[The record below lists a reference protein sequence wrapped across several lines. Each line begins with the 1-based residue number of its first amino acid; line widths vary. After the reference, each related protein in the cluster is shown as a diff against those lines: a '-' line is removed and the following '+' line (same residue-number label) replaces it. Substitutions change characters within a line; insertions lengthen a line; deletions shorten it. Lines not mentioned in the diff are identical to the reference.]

1 MSGKIKKINHNK
13 LVRDRIPNIII
24 GHGLSFKARKLDNV
38 EFENELANKLIEES
52 KEVANKVQWLNH
64 KCEQEPVSNEELDL
78 DMKEITEE
86 LADVLEV
93 YVNLVK
99 SLKLTTEDIEKAA
112 NKKRYERGG
121 FEDKIFLE
129 WVEDANE
136 AFKKGTLQG

>member
-1 MSGKIKKINHNK
+1 MSGKVKKITHNK

-24 GHGLSFKARKLDNV
+24 GKGLSFKARKLDNV
-38 EFENELANKLIEES
+38 DFENELANKLVEEVN
-52 KEVANKVQWLNH
+52 EVAEKVQWLNH
-64 KCEQEPVSNEELDL
+64 KCNQEPVSSEELKYDL
-78 DMKEITEE
+78 GEITEE

-99 SLKLTTEDIEKAA
+99 SLKIKTSAIEEAA
-112 NKKRYERGG
+112 NLKRVKNGG

-136 AFKKGTLQG
+136 AFKKGNLK

>member
-1 MSGKIKKINHNK
+1 MSNRVKKIVHNK

-24 GHGLSFKARKLDNV
+24 GKGLSFKAHKLDNV
-38 EFENELANKLIEES
+38 EFENGLANKLVEEAN
-52 KEVANKVQWLNH
+52 EVAGKVQWLNH
-64 KCEQEPVSNEELDL
+64 KCNQEPVSNEELKYDL
-78 DMKEITEE
+78 EGITEE

-99 SLKLTTEDIEKAA
+99 SLKIKTSDIEKAA
-112 NKKRYERGG
+112 DLKRVKNGG

-136 AFKKGTLQG
+136 K